1 MNVDN
6 ESAAD
11 LKLRKVAFVAMP
23 FGVKPT
29 GVTSVRGPS
38 HVDCDALWE
47 KAIMPALASLDYLP
61 IRADNQTG
69 SVIIKDMLEQLV
81 VADLVLADISIP
93 NGNVYYEAGV
103 RHAAQATGCI
113 LLRASWSRPLFD
125 LAQITQLTYSFPAG
139 EPTDRD
145 YQVVCDALIKGIP
158 SLADS
163 VGPVFTLVPTHE
175 HAARDSRKLKEV
187 YSDVFEFQTRLTA
200 ARLGAA
206 AHHKSDLRS
215 LISPNI
221 VRRLPV
227 YALRDLT
234 VAVRD
239 YLSWGELSALI
250 DALPAKV
257 MEDPFFSEQKAHALA
272 RQGRYYD
279 AIGLLEKVIEN
290 HGGTP
295 HRYGTLGGRYREL
308 SREEPNRTR
317 KRRYTGKAIDAY
329 RRGMELD
336 LNEFYCAQKL
346 LIALMERGRNEDLAQ
361 ATRCAVVAEFAS
373 SRAALLNPGEE
384 LMNSTRAVLAFYQQD
399 AEAARERVDDILDGA
414 WTNWRLVALV
424 QDLESLLTGMADD
437 RRAPFRELVR
447 EITESLP
454 VRQQT
459 LMDQV
464 LPMIREQAY
473 RYRKFQQVHA
483 RPAAVGE
490 VIVSTTSDGEETTK
504 TASADDYVVK
514 NLTEAREE
522 YLVGKAKFQTR
533 YVFIE
538 AVDDLWGLYDPIGE
552 VLGTEISR
560 DLTAMLGVGG
570 EFFIMA
576 PWGSEQ
582 LAREGDMFVSPW
594 PALDEV
600 YRVARKEF
608 DETYKLAEGT
618 VKLTELS

>member
-1 MNVDN
+1 MNANN
-6 ESAAD
+6 ESSAE
-11 LKLRKVAFVAMP
+11 LKLRKVAFVAIP

-29 GVTSVRGPS
+29 GVTGAKVPS

-81 VADLVLADISIP
+81 LADLVLADISIP

-103 RHAAQATGCI
+103 RHAAQVSGCI

-139 EPTDRD
+139 EPTDGD
-145 YQVVCDALIKGIP
+145 YQIVCNALVKGIP
-158 SLADS
+158 TLADAA
-163 VGPVFTLVPTHE
+163 GPVFTLVPTDE
-175 HAARDSRKLKEV
+175 QAARDSRKLKEV
-187 YSDVFEFQTRLTA
+187 YSDVFEFQTRLAA

-206 AHHKSDLRS
+206 AQRKSDLRS
-215 LISPNI
+215 LISPDI
-221 VRRLPV
+221 VRRLPG

-250 DALPAKV
+250 DALPEKI

-290 HGGTP
+290 HDATP
-295 HRYGTLGGRYREL
+295 HRCGTLGGRYRSL
-308 SREEPNRTR
+308 ARDEPNRTR
-317 KRRYTGKAIDAY
+317 KRRYIGKAIDAY

-336 LNEFYCAQKL
+336 LNEPYCAQKL
-346 LIALMERGRNEDLAQ
+346 LITLMERGRKDDIAQ
-361 ATRCAVVAEFAS
+361 AKRCAVMAELAS
-373 SRAALLNPGEE
+373 SRAALLNLSEA
-384 LMNSTRAVLAFYQQD
+384 LMDSTRAVLAFYQQD
-399 AEAARERVDDILDGA
+399 AETARERVDEILDGA
-414 WTNWRLVALV
+414 WTNWRLVELV
-424 QDLESLLTGMADD
+424 QDLESLLTGIAEDKQ
-437 RRAPFRELVR
+437 APFRELMR
-447 EITESLP
+447 EITEALP

-464 LPMIREQAY
+464 LPMIREQSC

-504 TASADDYVVK
+504 TASAEDYVVK
-514 NLTEAREE
+514 NLTEAREQ
-522 YLVGKAKFQTR
+522 YLVGKSKFETR
-533 YVFIE
+533 YVFLE
-538 AVDDLWGLYDPIGE
+538 AVDDRWGLFDPVGE
-552 VLGTEISR
+552 VLGTEITR
-560 DLTAMLGVGG
+560 DLTVMLGVGG

-582 LAREGDMFVSPW
+582 LAREGDMLVAPLPS
-594 PALDEV
+594 LDEV
-600 YRVARKEF
+600 YRMARKEF

-618 VKLTELS
+618 AK